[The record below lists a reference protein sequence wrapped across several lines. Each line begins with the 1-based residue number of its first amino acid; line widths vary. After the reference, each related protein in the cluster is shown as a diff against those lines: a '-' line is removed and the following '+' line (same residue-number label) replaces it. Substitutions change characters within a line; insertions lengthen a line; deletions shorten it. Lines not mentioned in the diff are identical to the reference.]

1 MLVRKLALIPAAL
14 FALGLIV
21 AAPAESFAQQSGNKP
36 AATQK
41 KDAKKKDTSKKK
53 APAKKKAA

>member
-21 AAPAESFAQQSGNKP
+21 AAPAESFAQSSPKP

>member
-21 AAPAESFAQQSGNKP
+21 AAPAESFAQSSPKP

-41 KDAKKKDTSKKK
+41 KDAKKKDTTTKKK